1 MRIAA
6 AAIAVALLGMPHL
19 GACQATANPD
29 AQPLPPTPVPVK
41 RILAARPF
49 TLQNPFTYDW
59 SKARPQVSTGTLVVL
74 EVDRAYVVP
83 RNATVG
89 PVLYAGDTPVQ
100 PLNHGHLSGRVL
112 GIVPGTVDLAAVPL
126 WFGTPRQENRL
137 DAERAAIAPLPA
149 AQVRAA
155 RRAPATAKDLAAL
168 LRTAGADLLLEFSP
182 QDKDLAAIWR
192 LPTAKP
198 PPPKRDN

>member
-1 MRIAA
+1 MFST
-6 AAIAVALLGMPHL
+6 AIAVVLLGMPGL

-29 AQPLPPTPVPVK
+29 SQPVPATPVPVK

-49 TLQNPFTYDW
+49 TLQTSFTYAW
-59 SKARPQVSTGTLVVL
+59 SKARPQISAGTLVVL
-74 EVDRAYVVP
+74 EVDPAYVVP
-83 RNATVG
+83 RNATAG

-112 GIVPGTVDLAAVPL
+112 GIIPATVDLAAVPL
-126 WFGTPRQENRL
+126 WFGTPHQEERL
-137 DAERAAIAPLPA
+137 ATERASMAPPPPA
-149 AQVRAA
+149 QLRAA
-155 RRAPATAKDLAAL
+155 RRAPAAAKDLAAL

-182 QDKDLAAIWR
+182 QDKALVEIWR

-198 PPPKRDN
+198 PPPKRAN